1 MVVSRGNLR
10 NYEYMD
16 TRRQQ
21 ISPEAYSA
29 KLAQRLRVLRNER
42 EMSQEAV
49 AHAAGISAYTYQ
61 KFEKG
66 ESKPGT
72 PMNPRLFTL
81 LALADVFDMD
91 VRELLDFE

>member
-10 NYEYMD
+10 NYECMD
-16 TRRQQ
+16 TRKQQ
-21 ISPEAYSA
+21 IPPETYSA
-29 KLAQRLRVLRNER
+29 KLAQRLRMLRDECG
-42 EMSQEAV
+42 MSQEGV

-91 VRELLDFE
+91 IRELLDFE